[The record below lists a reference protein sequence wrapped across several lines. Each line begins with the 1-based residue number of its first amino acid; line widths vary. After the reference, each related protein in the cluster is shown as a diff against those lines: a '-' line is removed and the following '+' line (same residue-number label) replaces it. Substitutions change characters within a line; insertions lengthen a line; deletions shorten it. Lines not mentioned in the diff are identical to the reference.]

1 MVVALKLHRRR
12 AVGEVKH
19 VAAEARG
26 DARARRRG
34 QEHLAE
40 LSLAGWWRR
49 HLMLITAS
57 SEVTVAPVEA
67 IRRLLRHG
75 GGALIL
81 LHTAA
86 THHARRTCSRSVIPP
101 IVHAL

>member
-1 MVVALKLHRRR
+1 MVALQLHRRR

-40 LSLAGWWRR
+40 LSLAGWRR

-57 SEVTVAPVEA
+57 SEVAVAPVEA

-75 GGALIL
+75 GALIL
-81 LHTAA
+81 LRTAA
-86 THHARRTCSRSVIPP
+86 THHARRACSRSVIPP